1 MDSSCTLE
9 IAAAGDI
16 DELMDWFP
24 DAESVDIW
32 GGPRFRYP
40 FTRRSFIKDCRIK
53 RMTTYSLRRA
63 DGPMLAFGQVY
74 VRDNRAHLAR
84 LIANPALRRLGYGR
98 LLIEKIIGVIRQ
110 EREYAEVSLF
120 VYRHNEPAY
129 RCYRSL
135 GFSVQDYPPDA
146 ALEDQCYF
154 LTCPIHTGEE
164 PLA

>member
-1 MDSSCTLE
+1 MDQSCTLE
-9 IAAAGDI
+9 IATAGDI
-16 DELMDWFP
+16 DELMGWFP
-24 DAESVDIW
+24 DSKSVGIW

-53 RMTTYSLRRA
+53 RMASYSLRHD

-74 VRDNRAHLAR
+74 VRESRAHLAR
-84 LIANPALRRLGYGR
+84 LIANPAMRRLGYGR
-98 LLIEKIIGVIRQ
+98 LLIEKIIDVVRQ
-110 EREYAEVSLF
+110 ERKYAEVSLF

-135 GFSVQDYPPDA
+135 GFTVQNYPPDA
-146 ALEDQCYF
+146 ALQGQCYF
-154 LTCPIHTGEE
+154 LTRPIYIDEK

>member
-1 MDSSCTLE
+1 MDPSCTLE
-9 IAAAGDI
+9 IATAEDI

-40 FTRRSFIKDCRIK
+40 FTRRSFIEDCRIK
-53 RMTTYSLRRA
+53 RMTSYSLRRF
-63 DGPMLAFGQVY
+63 DGALLAFGQVY
-74 VRDNRAHLAR
+74 VRDSRAHLAR

-98 LLIEKIIGVIRQ
+98 LLIEKIIGVIR
-110 EREYAEVSLF
+110 REGEHAAVSLF

-135 GFSVQDYPPDA
+135 GFSVQDYPAGA
-146 ALEDQCYF
+146 ALQGQCYF
-154 LTCPIHTGEE
+154 LTRPIHDAEA

>member
-1 MDSSCTLE
+1 MDPSCTLE
-9 IAAAGDI
+9 IATARDI

-24 DAESVDIW
+24 DAESVNIW

-40 FTRRSFIKDCRIK
+40 FTPRSFIKDCRIK
-53 RMTTYSLRRA
+53 RMTSYSLRGA
-63 DGPMLAFGQVY
+63 DGAMLAFGQVY
-74 VRDNRAHLAR
+74 VRDSRAHLAR

-98 LLIEKIIGVIRQ
+98 LLIEKIIGVIRR
-110 EREYAEVSLF
+110 EGEYAEVSLF

-135 GFSVQDYPPDA
+135 GFSAQDYPADA
-146 ALEDQCYF
+146 ALKGQCYF
-154 LTCPIHTGEE
+154 MTRPIKNEAA

>member
-9 IAAAGDI
+9 IATAGDI

-24 DAESVDIW
+24 DAESVGIW

-40 FTRRSFIKDCRIK
+40 FTRRSFIRDCRIK
-53 RMTTYSLRRA
+53 LMTSYRLRRA

-74 VRDNRAHLAR
+74 VRDDRAHLAR

-98 LLIEKIIGVIRQ
+98 LLIEKIIGVIR
-110 EREYAEVSLF
+110 REGEFAEVSLF
-120 VYRHNEPAY
+120 VYRHNEPAF

-135 GFSVQDYPPDA
+135 GFSVQDYPADA
-146 ALEDQCYF
+146 PLKDECYF
-154 LTCPIHTGEE
+154 LTRPIHDGEA